1 MINGPIPCPC
11 INAVNEKKLP
21 RGAAV
26 TTSPACSEL
35 QHELQ
40 RELQHELENGHGK
53 RCNRPRA
60 AAAALARAATSDV
73 TSAPAT
79 PGAAGAGVEGAGT
92 PAIMPYKF
100 EPSAFFGTMCC
111 RSRPPVAF
119 FTRSLNACVSCV
131 CMPTRAKRVR
141 DINGRSKGERHQR
154 STLSRSTRQ
163 KRFSKIKGS
172 EKEPREAHMGS
183 SKRAKSGQ

>member
-1 MINGPIPCPC
+1 MI
-11 INAVNEKKLP
+11 NEKKLP
-21 RGAAV
+21 RGAAL
-26 TTSPACSEL
+26 TPAPACSEL
-35 QHELQ
+35 QH
-40 RELQHELENGHGK
+40 ELQHELENGHGK

-141 DINGRSKGERHQR
+141 DINGRSKGVRHQR
-154 STLSRSTRQ
+154 STLSQR
-163 KRFSKIKGS
+163 RFSKIKGS
-172 EKEPREAHMGS
+172 EKEQREAHVGS
-183 SKRAKSGQ
+183 SKRAKSGH